1 MSDIVPS
8 ILSADFA
15 KLSSEIK
22 KIRESNYIHL
32 DVMDGQY
39 VPNFTFGPVLIR
51 SLRPYS
57 DQIFDTHL
65 MMLKPEKYIEEFADA
80 GSDIITIHAEVVQHL
95 DRVVHQV
102 KETGCKVGIALNPA
116 TPLSVLDYVLDD
128 LDQVL
133 IMTVNPGYGGQ
144 KFIPQMYNKIKSLR
158 KMINDRSLYTKIQ
171 IDGGVNPDNIEEL
184 KEIGV
189 DLFVVGSAIFNADNP
204 SEEFKKM
211 KEKIS

>member
-15 KLSSEIK
+15 KLSSEIE
-22 KIRESNYIHL
+22 KIKDSNYIHL

-65 MMLKPEKYIEEFADA
+65 MMLEPEKYIEEFANA
-80 GSDIITIHAEVVQHL
+80 GSDTITIHAEAVRHL

-144 KFIPQMYNKIKSLR
+144 KFISQMRNKIRSLR
-158 KMINDRSLYTKIQ
+158 KIIDKRGLKTQIQ
-171 IDGGVNPDNIEEL
+171 IDGGVNLDNIKEL
-184 KEIGV
+184 KDIGV
-189 DLFVVGSAIFNADNP
+189 DLFVVGSAIFHSENP
-204 SEEFKKM
+204 AEVL
-211 KEKIS
+211 